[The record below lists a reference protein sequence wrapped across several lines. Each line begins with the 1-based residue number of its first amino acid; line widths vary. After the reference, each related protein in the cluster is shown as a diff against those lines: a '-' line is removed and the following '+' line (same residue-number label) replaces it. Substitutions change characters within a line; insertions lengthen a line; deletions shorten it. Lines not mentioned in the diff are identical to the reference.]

1 MGAAVTTT
9 PTLLQWGIAYDGTA
23 ASLTTVDTAA
33 TKAPRR
39 VPLGCQSLPVGLAVG
54 GNVPDLCV
62 DFRQP
67 LSVNA
72 GNYLHVILKI
82 PVGTATASQIVRGV
96 IAINATWE

>member
-1 MGAAVTTT
+1 MFS
-9 PTLLQWGIAYDGTA
+9 
-23 ASLTTVDTAA
+23 ASRQDSV
-33 TKAPRR
+33 
-39 VPLGCQSLPVGLAVG
+39 AVG
-54 GNVPDLCV
+54 GNVPDLRV

-96 IAINATWE
+96 VAINATWE

>member
-1 MGAAVTTT
+1 MVILKVG
-9 PTLLQWGIAYDGTA
+9 GIAYDGTA
-23 ASLTTVDTAA
+23 VSLTLADSAA
-33 TKAPRR
+33 KAPRR

-54 GNVPDLCV
+54 GNVPDLRV

-82 PVGTATASQIVRGV
+82 PVGTATPSQIVRGV
-96 IAINATWE
+96 VTINATWE